1 MSTIMAQANLMN
13 NASIAVAGKVMDVAQ
28 QNGDQLARMME
39 TTNVTQQSVTPH
51 IGSNIDIKL

>member
-13 NASIAVAGKVMDVAQ
+13 NASIAVAGKVMDVAE

-51 IGSNIDIKL
+51 IGSTIDVKL